1 MKSTKTTMQIDCTP
15 GGFLKTPLGVTIVP
29 LETQVD
35 IKVAKGSKGRSKKFS
50 RGVLSPRLFSVAA
63 RIFPVEFFCIDSIWQ
78 SRRGIWFYDPYETP
92 AQVGV
97 YSPGVL
103 LPPLPVPGTIQI

>member
-63 RIFPVEFFCIDSIWQ
+63 RIFPVEFFCIDSI
-78 SRRGIWFYDPYETP
+78 
-92 AQVGV
+92 
-97 YSPGVL
+97 
-103 LPPLPVPGTIQI
+103 